1 MNKNDEKLKAMW
13 NKAETLMEASDYKSS
28 SIEQFI
34 SGRSND
40 TTQKIKNIIINI
52 SFFYQIRLLCYCSC
66 NLHDFFIYF

>member
-1 MNKNDEKLKAMW
+1 MNKNEEKLKAMG

-40 TTQKIKNIIINI
+40 TTQKIKNIIINVL
-52 SFFYQIRLLCYCSC
+52 FE
-66 NLHDFFIYF
+66 